1 MSQLFGLS
9 RCGEVAR
16 GRRGITLIELMV
28 AMSITT
34 VVALM
39 AYGFYRYWSGQM
51 MRQKMVEA
59 LQSHAREATQSINR
73 YLVSSGVGADSLF
86 FDPHKLLNAA
96 FYNGGHLVYE
106 VSKDSAKLTSYGNF
120 SGQVATVS
128 LPMLFVGDRAV
139 KVDKP
144 EALRGVTYVYI
155 TAGSAQEVAKV
166 ASIDAAGKVR
176 FTHDTWIPYPKGT
189 LIFPLE
195 RIVIYAPD
203 KRHLQIR
210 RESADGRPGYVRD
223 FQPSGY
229 AGDSLSFRVTG
240 INRLAG
246 KLSYALRFS
255 TRTQDRS
262 HQVLVRNADQTVL
275 VRGF

>member
-1 MSQLFGLS
+1 MSHCFGFS
-9 RCGEVAR
+9 RPAPGSW
-16 GRRGITLIELMV
+16 GQRGITLIELMV
-28 AMSITT
+28 AMSITS

-39 AYGFYRYWSGQM
+39 GYGFYRYWSGQM
-51 MRQKMVEA
+51 TRQKMVEA

-86 FDPHKLLNAA
+86 FDPHKLLNATI
-96 FYNGGHLVYE
+96 YNGGHLVYE
-106 VSKDSAKLTSYGNF
+106 VSKDSTKLTSYGNF
-120 SGQVATVS
+120 SGQVANIS
-128 LPMLFVGDRAV
+128 QPMLFVTDRAAM
-139 KVDKP
+139 VDKP
-144 EALRGVTYVYI
+144 EALRGYSYVYI

-166 ASIDAAGKVR
+166 ASIDATGKVR

-195 RIVIYAPD
+195 RVVIYAPD

-210 RESADGRPGYVRD
+210 RESADGKPGFVRD

-229 AGDSLSFRVTG
+229 VGDSLSFRVTG
-240 INRLAG
+240 IHRLAG
-246 KLSYALRFS
+246 KLSYALRFT
-255 TRTQDRS
+255 TRTMDRS
-262 HQVLVRNADQTVL
+262 HQVLLRNADQTIL